1 MGAIDFIQRIEG
13 AGFVVAL
20 TDGNLAIS
28 PASGLNDIQ
37 RDFIRSHRDEL
48 VDALRSSE
56 TLLDDEGG
64 NDLAPANDRVLIH
77 VPEYQAQSGKRVSF
91 DLDVPIIHLPALR
104 QSLRF
109 ELKDDHGGGSILGAP
124 GQSDGE
130 LRDRLAQKYGPR
142 LATIDGAEVAH
153 G

>member
-1 MGAIDFIQRIEG
+1 MDAIDFIQRIEV

-77 VPEYQAQSGKRVSF
+77 VPEYQAQSGKRYSF
-91 DLDVPIIHLPALR
+91 DMDVPKANLPALR

-109 ELKDDHGGGSILGAP
+109 ELKDDQGGGAIIGKPGA
-124 GQSDGE
+124 SVDE
-130 LRDRLAQKYGPR
+130 VRDVLMRKYAGR
-142 LATIDGAEVAH
+142 LATIDGVEAQL
-153 G
+153 